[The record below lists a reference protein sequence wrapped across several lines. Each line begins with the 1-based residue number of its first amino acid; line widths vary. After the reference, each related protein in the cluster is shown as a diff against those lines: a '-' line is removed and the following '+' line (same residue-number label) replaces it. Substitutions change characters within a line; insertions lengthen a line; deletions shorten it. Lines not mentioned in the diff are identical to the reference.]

1 MKKFHIL
8 IFGVIFFM
16 ATSLTQA
23 LPEIFY
29 TNFARTTG
37 GGLVLNSNVDV
48 RITIFDGATEVYKE
62 THAGITTDEFG
73 LFTVPVGGGAPVIP
87 FNNAMYDALIASNN
101 LNIYAESD
109 AGDGYRFIELRS
121 LLNTALRNAEVQGIV
136 TLQSAYD
143 AGNEIEVV
151 VGFPVD
157 LTGTGLIQSAASVAD
172 INTNGPSTLTTKQYV
187 DDAIAAIFPL
197 PHITEGDAIEILPDG
212 YYDGQTT
219 QSIGVADNTIS
230 NVKIH
235 DNTEFQEVEALGD
248 GFADGT
254 DVGSWSVTNSNRVLN
269 FAGVGLTNVTR
280 DGNTILIDGSDN
292 WGLQVVES
300 DATLIGDGTIGNEL
314 GVNQDF
320 PFVWTSYH
328 QFIPD
333 TDEPAIALD
342 GSSSLTN
349 PTLIAVGNADP
360 AVVDFMFDGE
370 MVLLGTDDTDANA
383 ELTVYGSTQMLGQK
397 NDAQPE
403 LYVEGDVAVTGSVD
417 AERGF
422 FTFDNTGNA
431 GAFTIMANATGDTPS
446 SPTFPTVAQA
456 VTAIATYSGV
466 APNMTDM
473 LVANNG
479 LTNAGAGI
487 LAVGTYGGSRSA
499 NLVANVGTVGHA
511 YNSLSPYNSHGIV
524 GMVTTTL
531 SGATEIGTALGLGIN
546 SGITGINLGVAAND
560 YAGYFIGNVN
570 VDGDFNGTGN
580 AVFEMDVNVQGNAD
594 VDGDLNADGATTLGG
609 TLDVADNAVFA
620 MDVNV
625 QGNADVDGDLNADGA
640 TTLGG
645 TLDVADNAVFAM
657 DVNVQGNAD
666 VDGDLNADG
675 ATTLGG
681 TLDVAD
687 NAVFAMDVNVQ
698 GNADVDGD
706 LNADGATTLGGTLD
720 VADNADFAMDV
731 QIDGILNV
739 DGTSNLNGDVN
750 LGDVSTDNVVFN
762 AMVNS
767 AVVPSMDNTYS
778 LGTDANRWADVYVG
792 PASLNIGTSGNNA
805 VISYDLGNNWVD
817 INTDLNVQGTVY
829 GTTLNGAYTEG
840 SVLFGAAD
848 GSITENNG
856 ELFWDDAS
864 SYLGIGTDAP
874 ASKLHLLAPSDV
886 ALIIEG
892 TQGDSNPDVLIDGEV
907 LILGSVNGEA
917 EFWMNGGDGMLLDG
931 GASLHITNGD
941 GILLDA
947 GASMI
952 IDDLGTLNVDGDG
965 TFNND
970 LYVSNDLF
978 VTNDGDFGNDVI
990 VGNDLSVT
998 GLATFEN
1005 VMVNEFAESAKTGAE
1020 IAAEASDDLFVTKDY
1035 VQGGHF
1041 GSFNTLIAFN
1051 PASGPAITATSS
1063 DATAPTVTIENTHPD
1078 GTALQVQS
1086 NNASTTAFEIPTGN
1100 MSIGN
1105 GQLIVSANAGIT
1117 STPPEGQ
1124 GPALIVGNFGTSGEN
1139 GGAIFV
1145 TEGHTALSFSSFDET
1160 TTDYSEVTSTVI
1172 DINAGAAMVITDL
1185 PGTNVSADMPGTLL
1199 YIINSGTFTI
1209 TLPDASTIPAG
1220 TVATFV
1226 NNGSAWFRIN

>member
-87 FNNAMYDALIASNN
+87 FNSAMYDALIASNN

-121 LLNTALRNAEVQGIV
+121 LLSTALRNAEVQGIV

-157 LTGTGLIQSAASVAD
+157 LTGTGLIQSSATLAD
-172 INTNGPSTLTTKQYV
+172 INTNGPSTLTTKEYV

-219 QSIGVADNTIS
+219 QSIGVADNTIT
-230 NVKIH
+230 NVKIN
-235 DNTEFQEVEALGD
+235 DNAEFAEVVALGD
-248 GFADGT
+248 GFAEGT

-280 DGNTILIDGSDN
+280 DGNNILIDGSDN
-292 WGLQVVES
+292 WGMQVVES
-300 DATLIGDGTIGNEL
+300 DATLLGDGTVGNEL
-314 GVNQDF
+314 GVNQDH

-328 QFIPD
+328 QFIPS
-333 TDEPAIALD
+333 TDEPAISID
-342 GSSSLTN
+342 GTNSTTN
-349 PTLIAVGNADP
+349 PSLIAVGNADP
-360 AVVDFMFDGE
+360 TVTDFMFDGE
-370 MVLLGTDDTDANA
+370 MVLLGTDDTDANF
-383 ELTVYGSTQMLGQK
+383 ELTVFGSTQLLGQK
-397 NDAQPE
+397 NDGQHE
-403 LYVEGDVAVTGSVD
+403 LYVEGDVEITGHVD

-422 FTFDNTGNA
+422 FTFDNTGVGIA
-431 GAFTIMANATGDTPS
+431 SALFASATGDTPS
-446 SPTFPTVAQA
+446 NPTFPTVAQA
-456 VTAIATYSGV
+456 VTGVATYSGV

-473 LVANNG
+473 LSANVG
-479 LTNAGAGI
+479 IAEAGAGI
-487 LAVGTYGGSRSA
+487 LAIGTYGGSRSA

-524 GMVTTTL
+524 GMVTGTAA
-531 SGATEIGTALGLGIN
+531 GATEIGTALALGIN
-546 SGITGINLGVAAND
+546 SGVTGINLGVAPND

-570 VDGDFNGTGN
+570 VDGDLNGNG
-580 AVFEMDVNVQGNAD
+580 
-594 VDGDLNADGATTLGG
+594 
-609 TLDVADNAVFA
+609 NAVFA
-620 MDVNV
+620 MD
-625 QGNADVDGDLNADGA
+625 A
-640 TTLGG
+640 
-645 TLDVADNAVFAM
+645 
-657 DVNVQGNAD
+657 
-666 VDGDLNADG
+666 
-675 ATTLGG
+675 
-681 TLDVAD
+681 
-687 NAVFAMDVNVQ
+687 
-698 GNADVDGD
+698 
-706 LNADGATTLGGTLD
+706 
-720 VADNADFAMDV
+720 
-731 QIDGILNV
+731 QIDGNLNV
-739 DGTSNLNGDVN
+739 DGTITGHEFLLTSGNYRVAEDVNDIPWVNFDKASGTVMEIGLGTDGASAPAGYGLQVNNDAGDMRAGIGLHEGDWVVGVTDGTNQAGAVSNPSVTMLAVLNAGTPMFIADQDGNTYVGGSLTTEGTSTLNGDVN
-750 LGDVSTDNVVFN
+750 LGDASTDNVVFN

-767 AVVPSMDNTYS
+767 DVVPSMDDTYS
-778 LGTDANRWADVYVG
+778 LGTDANRWADVFVG

-805 VISYDLGNNWVD
+805 VISYDLGNNWVN
-817 INTDLNVQGTVY
+817 INTDLNVEGTIL
-829 GTTLNGAYTEG
+829 GTTLNGGYTEG
-840 SVLFGAAD
+840 SVIFGAAD
-848 GSITENNG
+848 GSIAENNG

-864 SYLGIGTDAP
+864 SYLGLGTSFP
-874 ASKLHLLAPSDV
+874 AAKLNIYSPTDV

-892 TQGDSNPDVLIDGEV
+892 TQGDSNPDVLIDGEI
-907 LILGSVNGEA
+907 LILGNVDTEP
-917 EFWMNGGDGMLLDG
+917 EFWMNGGDGMFLNA
-931 GASLHITNGD
+931 GASLHITSGD
-941 GILLDA
+941 GILLDN

-952 IDDLGTLNVDGDG
+952 IDDGGILNVDGDG

-970 LYVSNDLF
+970 LYVSDDLF
-978 VTNDGDFGNDVI
+978 VADSATFGTDVI
-990 VGNDLSVT
+990 IVNDLTVG

-1005 VMVNEFAESAKTGAE
+1005 IMVNEFAETLKTGAE
-1020 IAAEASDDLFVTKDY
+1020 IAAEASSNLFVTKDY

-1041 GSFNTLIAFN
+1041 GTFTTLIAFN
-1051 PASGPAITATSS
+1051 PLSGPAITATSS

-1086 NNASTTAFEIPTGN
+1086 NNASTTAIEIPTGN

-1105 GQLIVSANAGIT
+1105 GQLIISANAGI
-1117 STPPEGQ
+1117 SSAPPEGQ
-1124 GPALIVGNFGTSGEN
+1124 GPALIVGNFGSSAGGN
-1139 GGAIFV
+1139 GGGLMVI
-1145 TEGHTALSFSSFDET
+1145 EGHTALSYNTYDET
-1160 TTDYSEVTSTVI
+1160 TTDYSEEAHSVL
-1172 DINAGAAMVITDL
+1172 DINAGAAMVITAL
-1185 PGTNVSADMPGTLL
+1185 PGSNVAADMPGTLL

-1209 TLPDASTIPAG
+1209 TLPGSLGTILAG

-1226 NNGSAWFRIN
+1226 NNGSAWYRIN

>member
-609 TLDVADNAVFA
+609 TLDVADNA
-620 MDVNV
+620 
-625 QGNADVDGDLNADGA
+625 
-640 TTLGG
+640 
-645 TLDVADNAVFAM
+645 
-657 DVNVQGNAD
+657 
-666 VDGDLNADG
+666 
-675 ATTLGG
+675 
-681 TLDVAD
+681 
-687 NAVFAMDVNVQ
+687 
-698 GNADVDGD
+698 
-706 LNADGATTLGGTLD
+706 
-720 VADNADFAMDV
+720 DFAMDV

-874 ASKLHLLAPSDV
+874 ASKLHLVAPLDV

-907 LILGSVNGEA
+907 LILGSVNGDA

-970 LYVSNDLF
+970 LYVSNNLF

-1145 TEGHTALSFSSFDET
+1145 TEGHTALSFNSFDET